1 MILIASMFLVSIGY
15 TMVIPFLPLY
25 LLDIGVPEESIAIW
39 TGIVFSSCFL
49 VAGIMGPIWGKMADT
64 RGKKQMAI
72 RAAVL
77 LGFSYLFCGLSQNAW
92 QMTAARAFMGFSN
105 GFVAASMAIISVS
118 ADPKN
123 LGATLGMGQ
132 TALIVGGIAG
142 RDAGTS
148 HRYTEYLL
156 YFCGVPL
163 VRCRARH
170 PLCQRAEAGDG
181 EKGGIKGDHHRGRP
195 LVCLS

>member
-1 MILIASMFLVSIGY
+1 MFLVSIGY

-25 LLDIGVPEESIAIW
+25 LLDIGVSEESIAIW
-39 TGIVFSSCFL
+39 TGVVFSSCFL

-132 TALIVGGIAG
+132 TALIVGGFCQAVIEELPMEFALE
-142 RDAGTS
+142 AKA
-148 HRYTEYLL
+148 LL
-156 YFCGVPL
+156 AVSLEGAV
-163 VRCRARH
+163 
-170 PLCQRAEAGDG
+170 G
-181 EKGGIKGDHHRGRP
+181 
-195 LVCLS
+195 

>member
-39 TGIVFSSCFL
+39 TGVVFSSCFL
-49 VAGIMGPIWGKMADT
+49 VAGIMGPVWGKMADT

-132 TALIVGGIAG
+132 TALIVGGLLWEG
-142 RDAGTS
+142 RWHIS
-148 HRYTEYLL
+148 SVY
-156 YFCGVPL
+156 
-163 VRCRARH
+163 
-170 PLCQRAEAGDG
+170 
-181 EKGGIKGDHHRGRP
+181 GIPSLFLRRSSGSLPCSSSFMSESRSWGW
-195 LVCLS
+195 